1 MAKEKAESQVCGS
14 LPWGLCSKSLTDR
27 FSYLSSSLAGFSSS
41 SPAFIVEETEALRS
55 QNTRQG
61 RAFKV

>member
-27 FSYLSSSLAGFSSS
+27 FSYLSVVALQGLA
-41 SPAFIVEETEALRS
+41 AVALHS
-55 QNTRQG
+55 
-61 RAFKV
+61 